1 MPPHN
6 RHLRLAMPDERP
18 RTTPHPIRE
27 VPAGAKDQPL
37 RNDTR
42 LLGNLLGAV
51 LRAQTGDEGFERV
64 EAIRQTSVKFHR
76 AAPDEEAAAQAE
88 LHALLDALDVAQT
101 LTVVRAFSY
110 FSLLANIAEDVHQ
123 NRRRRAH
130 WLAGDPAPPGSVARA
145 LVHLAERHIAPE
157 QLHAFFRHA
166 LVSPVLTAHPTEV
179 QRKSILECQGAI
191 AALLKARERAVQL
204 GEPTGTL
211 DADLER
217 LVLTLWQTAGLRLAR
232 LRVVDEIDNGLT
244 FYQSTF
250 LKALPRIH
258 AELED
263 ALRAW
268 PGAAPEPRLPA
279 VMRMGSWIGSDRD
292 GNPYVTAD
300 VLASASRRQVAV
312 ALRHYLHEVHALGRE
327 LSLSTRIVHPTEA
340 LLRLAGASGDASQF
354 RQDEPYRQALVG
366 IYARLATTLTAL
378 TGLAPDREPRVERP
392 RYDTVE
398 AFAQDLAVIAA
409 SLASHG
415 SAKLA
420 AGRLRALQHATA
432 IFGFHLAALDLR
444 QNAAVHEAVVG
455 ELLAKAGVMA
465 DYAGADEATR
475 TEVLTRELRTP
486 RPLMSRYVAYT
497 EVTSSEIAILR
508 VAADIHRA
516 LGAGALHTYIISKCE
531 SLSDLLEVGILLR
544 EVGLLACGP
553 QPASAIDIVPLFE
566 TIADL
571 GASATTMRVAFA
583 HPLYRAWVGS
593 RGDAQEVMLGYSDSN
608 KDGGYVTANWSL
620 YEAER
625 ALVALFGEQ
634 GIRLRLFH
642 GRGGTV
648 GRGGGPAYDA
658 IRAQPP
664 GSVAGSL
671 RITEQGEIIAS
682 KYSDPDQGRHN
693 LEILLSAVIEASLA
707 DGAHAAAD
715 QHFHEVMRALS
726 AYAFRSYR
734 ALVYDDP
741 HFADYFHATTPISE
755 IAELNIGSRPAS
767 RTGSRHIEDLRAI
780 PWVFS
785 WGLCRLM
792 LPGWY
797 GFGTAVEQ
805 WLDGRPDGL
814 ATLQHMH
821 RTWPFFRAFLS
832 NMDMVLAKSDLGV
845 ASRYAELHP
854 DRLQR
859 ERIFGAIAREHA
871 LTSSHLLA
879 ITGHEA
885 LLADN
890 PTLARSIRNRF
901 PYLDP
906 LNHIQVELLR
916 RLRSGRQDD
925 RTKRALHLTINGLA
939 AGLRNSG

>member
-1 MPPHN
+1 
-6 RHLRLAMPDERP
+6 MPDEHP
-18 RTTPHPIRE
+18 RTPPTIGE
-27 VPAGAKDQPL
+27 SPANAKDQPL
-37 RNDTR
+37 RDDTR
-42 LLGNLLGAV
+42 LLGNLLGTV
-51 LRAQTGDEGFERV
+51 LRAQTGDDGFERV
-64 EAIRQTSVKFHR
+64 ESIRQTSVRLHR
-76 AAPDEEAAAQAE
+76 TDDAEEVAVQAE
-88 LHALLDALDVAQT
+88 LHARLDALDVRET

-130 WLAGDPAPPGSVARA
+130 RVAGDPSPPGSVARA
-145 LVHLAERHIAPE
+145 LSHLRERHVAAHDIE
-157 QLHAFFRHA
+157 TLLGHA

-191 AALLKARERAVQL
+191 ASRLQARERAQQL
-204 GEPTGTL
+204 GEPVDGF

-217 LVLTLWQTAGLRLAR
+217 LVLTLWQTAALRLAR
-232 LRVVDEIDNGLT
+232 LRVIDEIDNGLT
-244 FYQSTF
+244 FYRSTF
-250 LKALPRIH
+250 LTALPRMH

-263 ALRAW
+263 ALREY
-268 PGAAPEPRLPA
+268 PGFAANAALPA
-279 VMRMGSWIGSDRD
+279 IMRMGSWIGSDRD

-300 VLASASRRQVAV
+300 VLEAASRRQVEV
-312 ALRHYLHEVHALGRE
+312 ALRHYLDEVHALGRE
-327 LSLSTRIVHPTEA
+327 LSISTRIVQPSAA
-340 LLRLAGASGDASQF
+340 LEQLAAAAGDASQF

-366 IYARLATTLTAL
+366 VYARLAATLTDL
-378 TGLAPDREPRVERP
+378 TGLAPEREPRVARP
-392 RYDTVE
+392 RYHDVDE
-398 AFAQDLAVIAA
+398 FAQDLAVIAG
-409 SLASHG
+409 SLESHG

-420 AGRLRALQHATA
+420 DGRLRSLRHAIA

-444 QNAAVHEAVVG
+444 QNAMVHEQVVG
-455 ELLAKAGVMA
+455 ELLARVGVLD
-465 DYAGADEATR
+465 DYAGADEAQR
-475 TEVLTRELRTP
+475 VAVLTRELASP
-486 RPLMSRYVAYT
+486 RPLLSPYIEYSD
-497 EVTSSEIAILR
+497 VTNSEIAILR
-508 VAADIHRA
+508 VAAGIHRT
-516 LGAGALHTYIISKCE
+516 LGADALHTYVISKCE
-531 SLSDLLEVGILLR
+531 SVSDLLEVGVLLR
-544 EVGLLACGP
+544 EVGLLAYAPGP
-553 QPASAIDIVPLFE
+553 TCHVDIVPLFE

-571 GASATTMRVAFA
+571 GASETTMQAAFA
-583 HPLYRAWVGS
+583 HPLYRSWVAS

-608 KDGGYVTANWSL
+608 KDGGYVTSNWSL

-625 ALVALFGEQ
+625 ALVRLFAVQ
-634 GIRLRLFH
+634 GVRLRLFH

-664 GSVAGSL
+664 GSVAGAL

-682 KYSDPDQGRHN
+682 KYSDPEQGRHN
-693 LEILLSAVIEASLA
+693 LEILLSAVIEASLLDA
-707 DGAHAAAD
+707 DED
-715 QHFHEVMRALS
+715 QGDPGHHEVMRALS
-726 AYAFRSYR
+726 KHAFGAYR

-767 RTGSRHIEDLRAI
+767 RTGSRKIEDLRAI

-797 GFGTAVEQ
+797 GFGTAVDA
-805 WLDGRPDGL
+805 WLHEHPDGL
-814 ATLQHMH
+814 ADLRTMH

-854 DRLQR
+854 DRVQR
-859 ERIFGAIAREHA
+859 DRIFGEIAREHA
-871 LTSSHLLA
+871 RTLRHVLA
-879 ITGHEA
+879 ITEHDT

-916 RLRSGRQDD
+916 RLRSGQTDE